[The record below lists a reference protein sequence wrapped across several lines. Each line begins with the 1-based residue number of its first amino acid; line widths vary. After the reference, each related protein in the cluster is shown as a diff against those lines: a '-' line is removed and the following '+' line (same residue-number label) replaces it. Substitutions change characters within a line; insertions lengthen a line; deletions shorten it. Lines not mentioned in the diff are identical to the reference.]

1 MHKSIREG
9 IQKKSF
15 FLGNSPKQRTEE
27 SSVFTN
33 NINEIMHLNIKVYK
47 DLYQCKVCDN
57 AQRLLLHNGGSV
69 SAIKEQE

>member
-1 MHKSIREG
+1 MLSKGRNNFVRLCF
-9 IQKKSF
+9 QA
-15 FLGNSPKQRTEE
+15 EE